1 MVYHIFF
8 FQLIADWSCKRRR
21 YDGKALQICEGEEQ
35 ESKTAKKTKKKK
47 TKKDKAISLKEEKSG
62 PSRSLVFRCSFAPMK
77 NLMERIKNKLTDEHI
92 AIMSA
97 TPFRHIFQMLY
108 EDKLQVTQINNQ
120 DIKKAVF
127 ALLDC
132 YSQDDVGF
140 IISNNLIKFTVE
152 DVAVLLGLKAFGVD
166 IEKNCSHDKHK
177 ESTLFKKY
185 FDGKRSIYKDQ
196 ISDRIVQLLE
206 DENHVRDDVVLLIIT
221 YICITILFSNSAN
234 RLLWSHTP
242 ILTI

>member
-1 MVYHIFF
+1 
-8 FQLIADWSCKRRR
+8 
-21 YDGKALQICEGEEQ
+21 
-35 ESKTAKKTKKKK
+35 
-47 TKKDKAISLKEEKSG
+47 
-62 PSRSLVFRCSFAPMK
+62 
-77 NLMERIKNKLTDEHI
+77 MERIKNKLTDEHT
-92 AIMSA
+92 AILSG

-108 EDKLQVTQINNQ
+108 EDNLQVTQINNQ
-120 DIKKAVF
+120 DIKKALF

-242 ILTI
+242 YFDDLKKMQDVNWAAAVHSFLVDKLNENCRRKMLPKEHKDFQDTNSVMGGCTIILLVSATVFTFSSTKFIVL